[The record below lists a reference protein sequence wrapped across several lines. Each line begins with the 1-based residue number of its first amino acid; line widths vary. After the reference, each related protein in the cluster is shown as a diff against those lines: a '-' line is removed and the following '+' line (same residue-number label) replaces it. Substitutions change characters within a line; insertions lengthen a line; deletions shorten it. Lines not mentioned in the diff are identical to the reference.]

1 MDPAKYWMLARKKL
15 GDHQK
20 APLFP
25 TPHITTGGSS
35 ASYYETWEERAFA
48 EDSAG
53 HLGGC
58 IWPPRSY
65 SCSFC
70 GREFR
75 SAQAL
80 GGHMNV
86 HRRDRAR
93 LKLSGAAPD
102 DGAGGESNGMPP
114 PHQTYMIQQPC
125 PPQIGALQHAYSA
138 NPSIAPRPRPVDPIA
153 NPNSVCGVIA
163 YPARSMVQA
172 AAARTAWEKQ
182 QVLTAPLA
190 SPTLESAASREY
202 GMRQIQL
209 FPGVVAQLAQDHE
222 RAATRMS
229 SPPELRVGKSEMMK
243 TSVLGC
249 RSRRDFMGDNHEDD
263 EEETVQV
270 SHKRRRVDLEAT
282 PLVISSS
289 SCKHQQQDDDNK
301 HHEKVLKLCRSS
313 SVEELDLELRLGEA
327 PKVK

>member
-1 MDPAKYWMLARKKL
+1 MLPRRKL
-15 GDHQK
+15 GDQK

-25 TPHITTGGSS
+25 TPHITVGGSS
-35 ASYYETWEERAFA
+35 TPCYESWEERAFA

-93 LKLSGAAPD
+93 LKLCGVAEG
-102 DGAGGESNGMPP
+102 GAGGEQNHGMPP
-114 PHQTYMIQQPC
+114 HQSYMIQPC
-125 PPQIGALQHAYSA
+125 PPQIGALQHAYSP
-138 NPSIAPRPRPVDPIA
+138 NPSSGAPLA
-153 NPNSVCGVIA
+153 AHTNPNSICGVVA
-163 YPARSMVQA
+163 YPARSLLQV
-172 AAARTAWEKQ
+172 AAARTAWGK
-182 QVLTAPLA
+182 QVLSTSLA
-190 SPTLESAASREY
+190 SPKSPSAGREH
-202 GMRQIQL
+202 GKRETTL
-209 FPGVVAQLAQDHE
+209 FPGAVRLAQDHE
-222 RAATRMS
+222 RAATRVS
-229 SPPELRVGKSEMMK
+229 SNLDLRVGKNELKM
-243 TSVLGC
+243 SVLCC
-249 RSRRDFMGDNHEDD
+249 RSRRDFMNDNDGDD
-263 EEETVQV
+263 EDTVQAN
-270 SHKRRRVDLEAT
+270 HKRRRIDLAVN
-282 PLVISSS
+282 PLVLSSS
-289 SCKHQQQDDDNK
+289 SSKHQQKDGGDDQ
-301 HHEKVLKLCRSS
+301 HQEKVQKLCRSS

>member
-1 MDPAKYWMLARKKL
+1 MLARRKL
-15 GDHQK
+15 GDQK

-25 TPHITTGGSS
+25 SPHITTGGSS
-35 ASYYETWEERAFA
+35 AASYYETWEERAFA

-102 DGAGGESNGMPP
+102 DGGAGGESNVVMP
-114 PHQTYMIQQPC
+114 PHQTYMMQQPC
-125 PPQIGALQHAYSA
+125 PPQIDALQHAYSA
-138 NPSIAPRPRPVDPIA
+138 SPSIAPRPRPVDPIA
-153 NPNSVCGVIA
+153 NPNSICGVIA

-182 QVLTAPLA
+182 VLSAPLA
-190 SPTLESAASREY
+190 SPTLESAGREY

-229 SPPELRVGKSEMMK
+229 SRSPPELRVGKGEMK
-243 TSVLGC
+243 ISVLGC
-249 RSRRDFMGDNHEDD
+249 RSRRDFMGDNHGDD

-270 SHKRRRVDLEAT
+270 SHKRRRIELEAT

-289 SCKHQQQDDDNK
+289 SCKHQQQDDDHK